1 MKLNLGCAKDI
12 KEGYINVDLHYKHPN
27 VINEDISNLS
37 FVKNS
42 EAIEIYAKD
51 ILEHLPFS
59 VSIKC
64 LEKWYKYLK
73 PDGRLYIQTTNFIKI
88 IEAYNSG
95 VWNLFYLNYMLF
107 SGVNWIDSEAKEAD
121 FHKSV
126 YSKDSLL
133 NELGRIGYK
142 IISVEEDEIDDAL
155 KANPSDHN
163 LNIKIWAAK

>member
-12 KEGYINVDLHYKHPN
+12 KEGYINVDLHYQHPN

-37 FVKNS
+37 FVKVS
-42 EAIEIYAKD
+42 EVTEIYAKD

-59 VSIKC
+59 IAINC

-73 PDGRLYIQTTNFIKI
+73 PDGKLFIQTTNFTKI
-88 IEAYNSG
+88 IEAFNSG
-95 VWNLFYLNYMLF
+95 VWNIFYLNYMLF
-107 SGVNWIDSEAKEAD
+107 SGVNWIDSNSQEAD

-126 YSKDSLL
+126 YTKDFLI

-142 IISVEEDEIDDAL
+142 ILSVEEDEIDNNL
-155 KANPSDHN
+155 KNNPTHHN
-163 LNIKIWAAK
+163 LNVKIWALK